1 MASIKG
7 SEKYIYNYG
16 NQPDEVYDLS
26 KDPQEK
32 NNLADTYS
40 SEELNKRREDLLNW
54 QAGVNAMYGGQ

>member
-54 QAGVNAMYGGQ
+54 RASVNATY